1 MIGFHESSIP
11 NERRCRAIDKR
22 MIVFHTRRL
31 VGARKTF
38 FVLCI
43 FTLPCLLTY
52 LINCGGSLDT
62 SAIANA
68 SSSKFDKHPG
78 TFTLLSIIGLSF
90 QIPASEGLR
99 ANLR

>member
-22 MIVFHTRRL
+22 TIVFYTRRL

-38 FVLCI
+38 FVLCV
-43 FTLPCLLTY
+43 FTLPYLTY

-62 SAIANA
+62 STVANA

-78 TFTLLSIIGLSF
+78 TFTPLSITGLSF
-90 QIPASEGLR
+90 QISASE
-99 ANLR
+99 APES